1 MEKQLMENLSISLL
15 GKSALVTGGAS
26 GIGAATASLFKDLG
40 ANVVLADIDT
50 AGVVKMKESVGASAS
65 IVADVSV
72 EADAEE
78 VVVDTVNALGSLDIV
93 VNAAGV
99 VDEINFA
106 IERDLGPWQRIMDIN
121 FRGTYQICRAAGRVM
136 VQQKCGSIINIASVN
151 GPGGWPRR
159 TAYGPSKAAVI
170 ALTRELACEWGVH
183 GVRIN
188 AVGPGFITTPMV
200 QGLIDEEKIDTQRL
214 QERTPLDRLGKPD
227 EVARAIA
234 FLASDWASYITGE
247 TLFVDG
253 GWMAYGGAGDVKTF

>member
-1 MEKQLMENLSISLL
+1 MANELLSLS
-15 GKSALVTGGAS
+15 GRSALVTGGAS
-26 GIGAATASLFKDLG
+26 GIGAATASFFKDLG
-40 ANVVLADIDT
+40 ANVVLADINPD
-50 AGVVKMKESVGASAS
+50 GVKKMKESIDASAS
-65 IVADVSV
+65 FVADVSV
-72 EADAEE
+72 EAEADTVVLDA
-78 VVVDTVNALGSLDIV
+78 VNALGSLDIV
-93 VNAAGV
+93 VNAAGI
-99 VDEINFA
+99 VDEISSA

-121 FRGTYQICRAAGRVM
+121 FRGTYQVCRAAGRIM
-136 VQQKCGSIINIASVN
+136 VPQKSGSIINIASVN

-170 ALTRELACEWGVH
+170 ALTRELACEWGEH

-188 AVGPGFITTPMV
+188 AVGPGYIATPMV
-200 QGLIDEEKIDTQRL
+200 QGLIDEEKIDIQRL
-214 QERTPLDRLGKPD
+214 EGRTPLDRLGKPD

>member
-1 MEKQLMENLSISLL
+1 MSNELLSLS
-15 GKSALVTGGAS
+15 GRSALVTGGAS
-26 GIGAATASLFKDLG
+26 GIGAATASFFKDLG
-40 ANVVLADIDT
+40 ANVVLADINPD
-50 AGVVKMKESVGASAS
+50 GVKKMKESIDASAS
-65 IVADVSV
+65 LVADVSV
-72 EADAEE
+72 EAEADTVVLDA
-78 VVVDTVNALGSLDIV
+78 VNALGSLDIV
-93 VNAAGV
+93 VNAAGI
-99 VDEINFA
+99 VDEISSA

-121 FRGTYQICRAAGRVM
+121 FRGTYQVCRAAGRIM
-136 VQQKCGSIINIASVN
+136 VPQKSGSIINIASVN

-170 ALTRELACEWGVH
+170 ALTRKLACEWGEH

-188 AVGPGFITTPMV
+188 AVGPGYIATPMV
-200 QGLIDEEKIDTQRL
+200 QGLIDEEKIDIQRL
-214 QERTPLDRLGKPD
+214 EGRTPLDRLGKPG

>member
-1 MEKQLMENLSISLL
+1 MVRQSFSLT
-15 GKSALVTGGAS
+15 GRSALVTGGAS
-26 GIGAATASLFKDLG
+26 GIGAATASLFNDLG
-40 ANVVLADIDT
+40 ANVVLADIDSD
-50 AGVVKMKESVGASAS
+50 GGEKMQKSVGADTSF
-65 IVADVSV
+65 VADVSV
-72 EADAEE
+72 EAEAEAVVADAAH
-78 VVVDTVNALGSLDIV
+78 ALGGLDIV

-99 VDEINFA
+99 VDEVKFA
-106 IERDLGPWQRIMDIN
+106 IERELDPWQRIMDIN
-121 FRGTYQICRAAGRVM
+121 FRGTYLVCRAAARLM
-136 VQQKCGSIINIASVN
+136 VPQKSGSIINIASVN

-188 AVGPGFITTPMV
+188 AVGPGYITTPMV

-214 QERTPLDRLGKPD
+214 EGRTPLDRLGKPD
-227 EVARAIA
+227 EVAHAIA

>member
-1 MEKQLMENLSISLL
+1 MANELLSLS
-15 GKSALVTGGAS
+15 GRSALVTGGAS
-26 GIGAATASLFKDLG
+26 GIGAATASFFKDLG
-40 ANVVLADIDT
+40 ANVVLADINPD
-50 AGVVKMKESVGASAS
+50 GVKKMKESIDASAS
-65 IVADVSV
+65 LVADVSV
-72 EADAEE
+72 EAEADTVVLDA
-78 VVVDTVNALGSLDIV
+78 VNALGSLDIV
-93 VNAAGV
+93 VNAAGI
-99 VDEINFA
+99 VDEISSA

-121 FRGTYQICRAAGRVM
+121 FRGTYQICRAAGRIM
-136 VQQKCGSIINIASVN
+136 VPQKSGSIINIASVN

-170 ALTRELACEWGVH
+170 ALTRELACEWGEH

-188 AVGPGFITTPMV
+188 AVGPGYIATPMV
-200 QGLIDEEKIDTQRL
+200 QGLIDEEKIDIQRL
-214 QERTPLDRLGKPD
+214 EGRTPLDRLGKPG

>member
-1 MEKQLMENLSISLL
+1 MSNELLSLS
-15 GKSALVTGGAS
+15 GRSALVTGGAS
-26 GIGAATASLFKDLG
+26 GIGAATASFFKDLG
-40 ANVVLADIDT
+40 ANVVLADINPD
-50 AGVVKMKESVGASAS
+50 GVKKMKESIDASAS
-65 IVADVSV
+65 LVADVSV
-72 EADAEE
+72 EAEADTVVLDA
-78 VVVDTVNALGSLDIV
+78 VNALGSLDIV
-93 VNAAGV
+93 VNAAGI
-99 VDEINFA
+99 VDEISSA

-121 FRGTYQICRAAGRVM
+121 FRGTYQVCRAAGRIM
-136 VQQKCGSIINIASVN
+136 VPQKSGSIINIASVN

-170 ALTRELACEWGVH
+170 ALTRELACEWGEH

-188 AVGPGFITTPMV
+188 AVGPGYIATPMV
-200 QGLIDEEKIDTQRL
+200 QGLIDEEKIDIQRL
-214 QERTPLDRLGKPD
+214 EGRTPLDRLGKPG